1 MDAMANSIYLIQK
14 DSAMFATFVDKPLVI
29 ACPDKYKLRVFKR
42 ILDRHKYLNNLWL
55 SKCTHQYREKD
66 RDVLQLSSNHEDSQ
80 YSPIASSTYISR
92 IDLYEPDS
100 LKILNDLYQFCES
113 EVFVMYDFQH
123 TREEG
128 ADQVLTLKGVRVS
141 SENLYD
147 DVETDYR
154 SYLEGLIYI

>member
-1 MDAMANSIYLIQK
+1 M
-14 DSAMFATFVDKPLVI
+14 
-29 ACPDKYKLRVFKR
+29 
-42 ILDRHKYLNNLWL
+42 
-55 SKCTHQYREKD
+55 SKCIHQYREKD

-92 IDLYEPDS
+92 IDLYEPES

-113 EVFVMYDFQH
+113 EVFVMYDFEH
-123 TREEG
+123 MREEG
-128 ADQVLTLKGVRVS
+128 AEQVLTLKGVRVG

-154 SYLEGLIYI
+154 SYLEDLIYI